1 MDLKFVLEVNESL
14 KNRLTKL
21 QGSNTSAAGPCKHTN
36 THTYK
41 CTWGHTQTLIH
52 SLTQTHIRLVEP
64 QALKPQTAGT

>member
-36 THTYK
+36 THT
-41 CTWGHTQTLIH
+41 HTNAHGDIH
-52 SLTQTHIRLVEP
+52 KH
-64 QALKPQTAGT
+64 